1 MSRPLRIEF
10 KNAWYHVMNRGA
22 SRGCIF
28 KTDDHRN
35 YFLELLA
42 DTSERF
48 NADWHAYC
56 LMDNHYHLM
65 LHTPEGNLQRIMR
78 HLNGVYTQY
87 YNRSEGTDGAL
98 FRGRYKAIL
107 VDAQTYWLHLSRY
120 IHRNPLE
127 AGIVSDLGEYI
138 WSSYNAYTKKRSNP
152 VWLSTHYV
160 LQSFGQKNRRLAYK
174 RFVAAGIDEET
185 AAFYSG
191 GKHSPVRGD
200 EDFCQAVLKGRVTN
214 IDVPELR
221 QMRSL
226 PSIEQIVL
234 LTANHY
240 GVAEDQL
247 RRSTRGRGV
256 KSPARSVAMYLC
268 QEVASKSLSEIAAGF
283 NLASYASAGSSIRSV
298 RLKLTEDPRIND
310 SVRLIKLDLTR

>member
-42 DTSERF
+42 DTSE
-48 NADWHAYC
+48 
-56 LMDNHYHLM
+56 HYHLM

-87 YNRSEGTDGAL
+87 YNRSEGTDSAL

-120 IHRNPLE
+120 VDQNPLE

-138 WSSYNAYTKKRSNP
+138 
-152 VWLSTHYV
+152 
-160 LQSFGQKNRRLAYK
+160 
-174 RFVAAGIDEET
+174 
-185 AAFYSG
+185 
-191 GKHSPVRGD
+191 
-200 EDFCQAVLKGRVTN
+200 
-214 IDVPELR
+214 
-221 QMRSL
+221 
-226 PSIEQIVL
+226 
-234 LTANHY
+234 
-240 GVAEDQL
+240 
-247 RRSTRGRGV
+247 
-256 KSPARSVAMYLC
+256 
-268 QEVASKSLSEIAAGF
+268 
-283 NLASYASAGSSIRSV
+283 
-298 RLKLTEDPRIND
+298 
-310 SVRLIKLDLTR
+310 